1 MFKSLVSTVIFIF
14 VFSVASTQEIS
25 KLSNIWYFGDNAGL
39 DFNVEPPI
47 ALKNSKLS
55 TQEGVASVASKD
67 GDLLFYTDGITVWDR
82 NHMPM
87 PNDLLNGHPSATQSV
102 IIVPS
107 TENLDQYYIFTVDEL
122 AGDNGLQYTIVDMT
136 LKGNG
141 SNSNPNGDF
150 LESDINV
157 KLLSPVTEKLTS
169 IKKENGEGYWI
180 VVHGWGNN
188 KFYAFDLDCNGL
200 NQDPII
206 SEVGAIHGG
215 GDNNINSV
223 GYMKSSQDK
232 SILALINRSISSV
245 EVFNFDVIQGVV
257 SGGIAI
263 SIADESLYGLEFA
276 TQGEILYI
284 GGTQSIYRYSF
295 DSNNLINIP
304 FDDIA
309 LLEADNVVRALQL
322 GPDGEIY
329 VSIRNLS
336 FISMIQNS
344 NLENAFLEINH
355 INIDPDLEG
364 RKMQF
369 GLPNNFNNDIIV
381 YDSVS
386 VAVCPGSSFEFQ
398 GQSFEIGSIS
408 SVSSLNSENCDSLFV
423 LIVESF
429 ALSQTELNISV
440 CENEI
445 FEYDGIQISPG
456 SSEEF
461 VYLDQYG
468 CDSTLTVIVE
478 AHLDQLIDSISIIAC
493 EGDEVIFNGV
503 NYNQSGEFE
512 QITEN
517 ESGCDSTTVIS
528 IDFLT
533 KTFGQVS
540 VELCQGESIH
550 INDEEFS
557 SQGVFEQIL
566 SNSNGCD
573 SVLHLTIDL
582 LSSDSTL
589 IQTTICQGESIFL
602 FGQEYYEQ
610 GDYAVTM
617 KNQFGCD
624 SIINILIAAE
634 DCFNCDI
641 KKESLNIDLS
651 ITRDQKGDFT
661 LQYKSDLIQIS
672 LIELKEILEFLYNN
686 QNFKKDDFINIHKWV
701 STSGSLSE
709 ILELAVKIE
718 NKNKSKNDIFL
729 LQMITDLESLNPGQ
743 SYDLNF
749 KFWSY

>member
-1 MFKSLVSTVIFIF
+1 MFKSIVSTVIFIF
-14 VFSVASTQEIS
+14 VFSLASTQEIS

-87 PNDLLNGHPSATQSV
+87 PNDLLNGHPSATQSA

-150 LESDINV
+150 LESYINIR
-157 KLLSPVTEKLTS
+157 LLSPVTEKLTS

-180 VVHGWGNN
+180 VVHGWGTN

-232 SILALINRSISSV
+232 SKLALINRSISSV
-245 EVFNFDVIQGVV
+245 EVFNFNAIQGVV

-263 SIADESLYGLEFA
+263 SIANESLYGLEFA

-295 DSNNLINIP
+295 DNNNLVDIP
-304 FDDIA
+304 IDDIA

-344 NLENAFLEINH
+344 ILENAFLEINH
-355 INIDPDLEG
+355 INIDPDMEG

-369 GLPNNFNNDIIV
+369 GLPNNFYNDIIV
-381 YDSVS
+381 FDSVL
-386 VAVCPGSSFEFQ
+386 VTVCPGSSFEFQ

-408 SVSSLNSENCDSLFV
+408 SVSTLGSDNCDSLFE

-429 ALSQTELNISV
+429 ALSQTELYISV

-461 VYLDQYG
+461 VYLDQNG

-478 AHLDQLIDSISIIAC
+478 AYLDQLIDSISIIAC
-493 EGDEVIFNGV
+493 EGDEVIYNGV

-517 ESGCDSTTVIS
+517 ESGCDSTLVIS

-582 LSSDSTL
+582 LSSDSSL

-602 FGQEYYEQ
+602 FGQEYYEP

-617 KNQFGCD
+617 NNQFGCD
-624 SIINILIAAE
+624 SVINILIAAE

-641 KKESLNIDLS
+641 KNESLNIDFS
-651 ITRDQKGDFT
+651 ITRDQKGDFI
-661 LQYKSDLIQIS
+661 LQNKSDLIQIS
-672 LIELKEILEFLYNN
+672 LIELQEILEFLYNN
-686 QNFKKDDFINIHKWV
+686 QNFKKDDSINIHKWV
-701 STSGSLSE
+701 STSGSLSK
-709 ILELAVKIE
+709 ILELAVKLD